1 MDYTCP
7 DCGKSMVEEIPSEL
21 QRLMSK
27 HVLVSEMCDPGGREL
42 VFASGVRVHVGDMCD
57 VCDHKKIY
65 EALKGGVMN
74 SDDIAQIEEDR
85 IEVEVGNNHYVRHQF
100 NHNELLMYLYEF
112 DSIDEYGVK
121 SLFVRWWET
130 SGWKLFREW
139 AGEHANDEDA
149 D

>member
-1 MDYTCP
+1 
-7 DCGKSMVEEIPSEL
+7 
-21 QRLMSK
+21 
-27 HVLVSEMCDPGGREL
+27 
-42 VFASGVRVHVGDMCD
+42 
-57 VCDHKKIY
+57 
-65 EALKGGVMN
+65 MN

-139 AGEHANDEDA
+139 AGEHADDEDA